1 MLLHTNN
8 KVFNELVTATAND
21 IGLADFQVEKDYF
34 VSLFLKELSKHK
46 DILIVFK
53 GGTSLSKCYD
63 VIDRFS
69 EDIDLALQFPN
80 AKAGQGLRKR
90 LKQTIKQTIDSLG
103 MTFLNETKVQSDRDF
118 NRYEIGYAKNFPTD
132 LEMVPHIVI
141 ETIVVYQPYP
151 CLKLKVGNYI
161 SKYLMKEERH
171 DLIQEYQIE
180 PFDIMTQT
188 IERTFIDKLFA
199 LCDYHL
205 GKDYNRH
212 SRHLYDIHM
221 IWTSS
226 KMDLNLVKKIIP
238 DVIKDRQL
246 LGISNYSCQPGKTP
260 NKILEEIIDSNAYQ
274 RDYGGVTTKFIYKQV
289 DYMESLKSLT
299 EIVDQRVLPDTIPN
313 YSHV

>member
-1 MLLHTNN
+1 MLLHTNI

-69 EDIDLALQFPN
+69 EDIDLALQFPY

-118 NRYEIGYAKNFPTD
+118 NSYEIGYAKKFSAD
-132 LEMVPHIVI
+132 LAMVPHIVI

-161 SKYLMKEERH
+161 SKYLMKEKRH

-180 PFDIMTQT
+180 PFEIMTQT

-246 LGISNYSCQPGKTP
+246 LGISNFSCQPGKNPT
-260 NKILEEIIDSNAYQ
+260 KILEEIIDSNAYQ

-289 DYMESLKSLT
+289 DYMECIKSLT
-299 EIVDQRVLPDTIPN
+299 EIVNQCALPETIPN
-313 YSHV
+313 YSHM

>member
-1 MLLHTNN
+1 MLLHTNE
-8 KVFNELVTATAND
+8 KVFNELITATAND

-34 VSLFLKELSKHK
+34 VSLFLKELSKHEG
-46 DILIVFK
+46 IPIVFK

-103 MTFLNETKVQSDRDF
+103 MTFLNEAGVQSDRDF
-118 NRYEIGYAKNFPTD
+118 NRYEIGYAKNLSTD
-132 LEMVPHIVI
+132 LAMVPHIII

-161 SKYLMKEERH
+161 TKYLMKEERQ
-171 DLIQEYQIE
+171 DLMTEYQIE
-180 PFDIMTQT
+180 PFEMVTQT

-221 IWTSS
+221 IWTSR
-226 KMDLNLVKKIIP
+226 KLDLSLVNRIVH

-246 LGISNYSCQPGKTP
+246 LGVSNYSCQPGKNP
-260 NKILEEIIDSNAYQ
+260 NQILAEIINTNAYLK
-274 RDYGGVTTKFIYKQV
+274 DYSSVTTKFVYIQV
-289 DYMESLKSLT
+289 GYNDCLVSLAEIIGQHVLP
-299 EIVDQRVLPDTIPN
+299 EIVPN
-313 YSHV
+313 WSSV